1 MLLLTAVMTA
11 SATNFATKRL
21 ESIAQCLSLPGI
33 EQLNDQTSYDYT
45 YRGKKLVVRAN
56 RFGEVEH
63 IGLALFPQQMVEMA
77 PSPVYDFL
85 ERNLL
90 ERQLPNLDGELKH
103 KLSGEHVTFVVG
115 NASTVLAFN
124 GTENFSEER
133 VDLKH
138 YRVTWTRG
146 GIEVLKISFDMDYE
160 LLSGCNSIE
169 LEQRFVS
176 QLKRY
181 TETTSIG
188 DVDLFPDNASVFVAQ
203 GDSFLIREMR
213 NDLYFERDADGW
225 HLTDQSE
232 ATSKTLSNMMLSPQ
246 FRQNPTLQLTVDKYG
261 YETEQVTVPYHNL
274 LNKCIDDG
282 CTPYFGIKEREDD
295 GTYTGT
301 LMLVNRTAGYVH
313 MLSAR
318 IPSETLANK
327 GNGQLTGRLYLYIPM
342 HNVSEHYFQ
351 QLNNAETAAKP
362 KKKKEIIVEK

>member
-1 MLLLTAVMTA
+1 
-11 SATNFATKRL
+11 
-21 ESIAQCLSLPGI
+21 
-33 EQLNDQTSYDYT
+33 
-45 YRGKKLVVRAN
+45 
-56 RFGEVEH
+56 
-63 IGLALFPQQMVEMA
+63 
-77 PSPVYDFL
+77 
-85 ERNLL
+85 
-90 ERQLPNLDGELKH
+90 
-103 KLSGEHVTFVVG
+103 
-115 NASTVLAFN
+115 
-124 GTENFSEER
+124 
-133 VDLKH
+133 
-138 YRVTWTRG
+138 
-146 GIEVLKISFDMDYE
+146 MDYE